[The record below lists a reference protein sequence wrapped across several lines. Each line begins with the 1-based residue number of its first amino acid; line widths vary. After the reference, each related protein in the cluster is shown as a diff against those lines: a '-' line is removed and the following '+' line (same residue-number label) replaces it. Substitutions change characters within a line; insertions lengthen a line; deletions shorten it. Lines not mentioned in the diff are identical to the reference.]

1 MFSCEICKISKN
13 TFFTEHL
20 WWLLLNS
27 QQLEFLVEKKNLFK
41 RLKYPS
47 LNALNIKYF
56 WTLSYNYWS
65 FLGITK
71 LSKSLTSKKRYAQKT
86 SGCGTVMQH
95 NKQPIQNECR
105 TSLSEKAFL
114 FEIFLPDDGGSI
126 SET

>member
-1 MFSCEICKISKN
+1 MAASEQSTVGIFGG
-13 TFFTEHL
+13 
-20 WWLLLNS
+20 
-27 QQLEFLVEKKNLFK
+27 KKNLFK

-95 NKQPIQNECR
+95 DMQPIQNECR

-114 FEIFLPDDGGSI
+114 FEILLPDDGGSI